1 MTKTRAIQSAATI
14 LAFYGAAGAFTTN
27 SGSEWTMFAYPL
39 AVIAVATLGPLNR
52 AVASAF
58 TFSLSALC
66 AMVAWRAS
74 ARGGADW
81 FVTHYAMLSL
91 FWAGMSALTAAPLF
105 ETVAPEQEPAPEEP
119 VALEEPEAE
128 LEPA

>member
-1 MTKTRAIQSAATI
+1 MTKTRAIQTAATI
-14 LAFYGAAGAFTTN
+14 LALYGAGGAFVTN
-27 SGSEWTMFAYPL
+27 SGREWTMFAYPL

-66 AMVAWRAS
+66 AMIAWRALG
-74 ARGGADW
+74 RGSADW
-81 FVTHYAMLSL
+81 FLTHYAMMSL

-105 ETVAPEQEPAPEEP
+105 ETVAAEPELAAEPAS
-119 VALEEPEAE
+119 LEEPEAE